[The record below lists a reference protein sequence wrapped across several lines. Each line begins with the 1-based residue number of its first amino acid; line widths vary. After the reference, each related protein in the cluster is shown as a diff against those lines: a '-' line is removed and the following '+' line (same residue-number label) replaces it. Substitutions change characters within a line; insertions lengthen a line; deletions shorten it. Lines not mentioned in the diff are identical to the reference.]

1 MLGFV
6 LVLIGSLCL
15 ATQNVLLRAIF
26 SKSSI
31 LGMVEWGGLL
41 SPSAG
46 HSLLILQMRSLLML
60 PFMLVIA
67 PCLHSETWSEVQQL
81 LTPRKRSLLRKILAS
96 GGFLFISMALLFS
109 AIAQIPA
116 GVATILFFTHPAIT
130 VLLSW
135 KLFGDRPTALR
146 IGVLVTMLIGIFFIT
161 PSLDGVGGNALIWGL
176 SAAFGAGI
184 GYSLQSLF
192 AQASF
197 SEIHPVSF
205 TLATFVVVIILSS
218 CSLLFVQIDVS
229 PQLWTLL
236 WILSAIAGLFTLIG
250 QLTYN
255 LGIRL
260 TSASFVGII
269 GISNPTLTAALAWIV
284 LQEALANQQILG
296 MLMVVL
302 GVIALSQ
309 ERRSKTN

>member
-1 MLGFV
+1 
-6 LVLIGSLCL
+6 
-15 ATQNVLLRAIF
+15 
-26 SKSSI
+26 
-31 LGMVEWGGLL
+31 
-41 SPSAG
+41 
-46 HSLLILQMRSLLML
+46 
-60 PFMLVIA
+60 
-67 PCLHSETWSEVQQL
+67 
-81 LTPRKRSLLRKILAS
+81 
-96 GGFLFISMALLFS
+96 
-109 AIAQIPA
+109 
-116 GVATILFFTHPAIT
+116 
-130 VLLSW
+130 
-135 KLFGDRPTALR
+135 
-146 IGVLVTMLIGIFFIT
+146 
-161 PSLDGVGGNALIWGL
+161 L